1 MKKINLLLAAL
12 VCGCTAF
19 AGDLYD
25 DLANTPEQLK
35 KWQGNLKVA
44 KLLPNGGPEGKY
56 AVEINCDKNTQY
68 GIIRF
73 NLPVNKVKGKKIEIS
88 AKVKAEN
95 VATVKKVNFVGVK
108 FMLFVQTADGKR
120 FYPEGAS
127 VIKSRTGSYDWKEIE
142 TKFAIPANATIARV
156 ELGLQEASGK
166 VLFSDIDVEI
176 DD

>member
-73 NLPVNKVKGKKIEIS
+73 NLPVDKVKGKKVEIS
-88 AKVKAEN
+88 AKVKAEKIYSEDAN
-95 VATVKKVNFVGVK
+95 TITFTAVITDIKEKNYARDYTPRAYAILSDGTV
-108 FMLFVQTADGKR
+108 
-120 FYPEGAS
+120 
-127 VIKSRTGSYDWKEIE
+127 I
-142 TKFAIPANATIARV
+142 
-156 ELGLQEASGK
+156 
-166 VLFSDIDVEI
+166 
-176 DD
+176 